1 MPAPLLQLLPWL
13 VAGILAAD
21 AFPLRAPWWTLAVAL
36 LAAVAARRRP
46 LLQSLLLGLCL
57 MVAGMVLT
65 ARQQRHLGSFTD
77 QGRQTVRAVV
87 VSEATPKAH
96 SVAVDLFAVEN
107 GQRVK
112 GYLRTDGRSLALQPG
127 DGLLL
132 TTHIEPTAHLR
143 LGTFD
148 YGRYLQ
154 VHGFTGRCFADSTA
168 WQADPGAWHS
178 LPRTERLKARALRWR
193 HGQLLRLHEATQ
205 GDSTV
210 YGVLAAMTLGEKSA
224 LSAGQRA
231 VYAET
236 GASHV
241 LALSGLHLGIL
252 FCLFSMMLRPGRRS
266 VVAVLLAVLP
276 VWAFALLT
284 GLGPSVVRSALMLS
298 LSAIFSLRH
307 GGKLSLNVVAL
318 AAIIML
324 LANPYTLFDVGFQLS
339 FMSVFAILL
348 LTPLL
353 DSLWPRDF
361 LWRHGLV
368 RRLWALVAVSIAAQ
382 AGTAPLVAFYFGS
395 LSVVF
400 IVTNLVAIPCAYAI
414 LWLAL
419 AYLLW
424 PLAATGRALV
434 GVVSLLNDS
443 LTALASWPF
452 ACVADLHP
460 SPVQVVLAYAA
471 IVSLALMVSIL
482 GKYPRLP

>member
-1 MPAPLLQLLPWL
+1 M
-13 VAGILAAD
+13 
-21 AFPLRAPWWTLAVAL
+21 
-36 LAAVAARRRP
+36 
-46 LLQSLLLGLCL
+46 
-57 MVAGMVLT
+57 MVAGMVVT
-65 ARQQRHLGSFTD
+65 ARQQRHLSRFTD

-87 VSEATPKAH
+87 ISEPTPRAH
-96 SVAVDLFAVEN
+96 SVAVDLLVVDN

-112 GYLRTDGRSLALQPG
+112 GYLRTDERSLGLLPG

-143 LGTFD
+143 LGTFS
-148 YGRYLQ
+148 YGRHLQ
-154 VHGFTGRCFADSTA
+154 VHGFTGRCFAEPSA
-168 WQADPGAWHS
+168 WQAAPGAS
-178 LPRTERLKARALRWR
+178 LLLPRLERLKVQALRWR
-193 HGQLLRLHEATQ
+193 HGQLLRLREATR

-224 LSAGQRA
+224 LRAEQRA
-231 VYAET
+231 VYAAT

-252 FCLFSMMLRPGRRS
+252 FSLFFMIMRPGRRS
-266 VVAVLLAVLP
+266 VVAGLLAVLL

-284 GLGPSVVRSALMLS
+284 GLSPSVVRSALMLT
-298 LSAIFSLRH
+298 LSSVFSLRH
-307 GGKLSLNVVAL
+307 GGRLSLSGVAL
-318 AAIIML
+318 AAILML

-339 FMSVFAILL
+339 FLSVFAIIL

-368 RRLWALVAVSIAAQ
+368 RRLWALVAVGIAAQ
-382 AGTAPLVAFYFGS
+382 AGTAPLVAYYFGS
-395 LSVVF
+395 FSVVF

-419 AYLLW
+419 FYLLW
-424 PLAATGRALV
+424 PLAATGSALV

-443 LTALASWPF
+443 LMSIASWPF

-460 SPVQVVLAYAA
+460 SPVRVVLAYVV
-471 IVSLALMVSIL
+471 IGSLALMASIL
-482 GKYPRLP
+482 RQYPRLPQQPQTKFPRQNPSETSSQRKR